1 MVGGAVVGK
10 GSAGSEGEFVVVAV
24 GLVGADGAL
33 AAPLRQRRKREVVE
47 RLVGL
52 FRRLRRRRRAFPRRL
67 RRRRGGGLASLGDHH
82 GTTTVQGREERERGR
97 RRRGRRRGSV
107 AGGGTEEGW
116 EGEEACGRRAFING
130 GRFCNVRL
138 GLGPIRIGL
147 LGADRTRR
155 LQL

>member
-82 GTTTVQGREERERGR
+82 GTTTVQGREEREREREVVGVVVGGGGASPEVGRKRGGKGR
-97 RRRGRRRGSV
+97 RLV
-107 AGGGTEEGW
+107 EGK
-116 EGEEACGRRAFING
+116 
-130 GRFCNVRL
+130 
-138 GLGPIRIGL
+138 L
-147 LGADRTRR
+147 L
-155 LQL
+155 